1 MEENVKNICYDRDFK
16 LEAYSFNGIVQP
28 FPNHIHDY
36 YVAGIVEKACRFM
49 KTEYGRQIT
58 LDDYARFQCSEN
70 QHFSVILQKRKELRL
85 TNICS
90 R

>member
-1 MEENVKNICYDRDFK
+1 MEENVKNICYDRALK

-49 KTEYGRQIT
+49 KTEYGSHSRHNNG
-58 LDDYARFQCSEN
+58 YENARYGW
-70 QHFSVILQKRKELRL
+70 
-85 TNICS
+85 
-90 R
+90 